1 MAEVLNGFDY
11 ESIHKQAGYVI
22 KHRKRMKPEVLEKYK
37 QYFETHCATSKKQ
50 VKQAAEAIPHG
61 IQHNLANNY
70 PFALSIVKAVDAF
83 LYDVDGNRY
92 YDMLQA
98 GGPTILGSNYP
109 LVRDK
114 VLELIRECGPVF
126 GMYSNY
132 EYELASRIKKH
143 FPTVERFRMM
153 GSGTEADIIALR
165 LARAYTGKK
174 YIIRIQNNYHG
185 WSDQVI
191 YNNNE
196 IKTPDSLHHGIPTE
210 CFQYTT
216 AVPTND
222 LKALEQAFAE
232 QEEKGGTAA
241 FFVEAIGRDSGALPL
256 TREYQIG
263 AEKLCRKYNAL
274 LVYDEVVT
282 AFRLGMNGAQGFY
295 GTKPD
300 ITVFGKI
307 IAGGFP
313 SAGGVGGRAE
323 IIDML
328 AAGQGTDQTKAVRVG
343 GTLTANPVS
352 CLAGATVIDE
362 LVRTDAHRKLEAG
375 GEYLC
380 GRIAELTRKYQIP
393 ALVFHQGSIMHIDI
407 TGIQHVPT
415 FYEDPNSQA
424 CKDAVNEATRA
435 TTEFTMAL
443 AAEGVIVPSG
453 NKAYLSLA
461 TLPYLDDIAAAYER
475 VFQKYT

>member
-11 ESIHKQAGYVI
+11 PSIHQQAGYVI
-22 KHRKRMKPEVLEKYK
+22 RNRKRMKPQEIEACKRH
-37 QYFETHCATSKKQ
+37 FETRCATSKKQ
-50 VKQAAEAIPHG
+50 VTQAAEAIPHG

-70 PFALSIVKAVDAF
+70 PFALSIVKAIDAF

-109 LVRDK
+109 VIRDK
-114 VLELIRECGPVF
+114 VIALIQECGPVS

-132 EYELASRIKKH
+132 EYELASRIKKY

-165 LARAYTGKK
+165 LARAFTGKK

-210 CFQYTT
+210 VFQYTT
-216 AVPTND
+216 AVPTGD
-222 LKALEQAFAE
+222 LEALERAFIE
-232 QEEKGGTAA
+232 QQDQGGTAA
-241 FFVEAIGRDSGALPL
+241 FFAEAIGRDSGALPL
-256 TREYQIG
+256 TKEYQLG
-263 AEKLCRKYNAL
+263 AERLCRKYGAL

-282 AFRLGMNGAQGFY
+282 AFRVGMQGAQGFY

-307 IAGGFP
+307 IAGGYP
-313 SAGGVGGRAE
+313 GAGGIGGRAE

-343 GTLTANPVS
+343 GTMTANPLS
-352 CLAGATVIDE
+352 CLAGATAIDE
-362 LVRTDAHRKLEAG
+362 LERTGAHKKLDEG

-380 GRIAELTRKYQIP
+380 HKIAELAEKYQIP
-393 ALVFHQGSIMHIDI
+393 LLVFHQGSILHIDI
-407 TGIQHVPT
+407 TGVQHVPT
-415 FYEDPNSQA
+415 FYEDPNSQE

-443 AAEGVIVPSG
+443 ATEGVIVPSG

-461 TLPYLDDIAAAYER
+461 TLPHLDEIAAAYER

>member
-1 MAEVLNGFDY
+1 MVEVLNGFDY
-11 ESIHKQAGYVI
+11 GAIHEQAGNVI
-22 KHRKRMKPEVLEKYK
+22 KNRKRLKAEAIEEYK
-37 QYFETHCATSKKQ
+37 QHFEKCCATSKKQ
-50 VKQAAEAIPHG
+50 VTQAADAIPHG

-70 PFALSIVKAVDAF
+70 PFALSITKAVDAF

-92 YDMLQA
+92 YDMLCA

-109 LVRDK
+109 LVRDRAI
-114 VLELIRECGPVF
+114 ELIRECGPVF

-132 EYELASRIKKH
+132 EYELASRIKKY

-196 IKTPDSLHHGIPTE
+196 IKVPDSLHHGIPTE
-210 CFQYTT
+210 VFQYTT
-216 AVPTND
+216 AVPTGD
-222 LKALEQAFAE
+222 LEALERAFME
-232 QEEKGGTAA
+232 QQDKGGTAA
-241 FFVEAIGRDSGALPL
+241 FFAEAIGRDSGALPL
-256 TREYQIG
+256 TREYQLG
-263 AEKLCRKYNAL
+263 AERLCKKYGAL

-282 AFRLGMNGAQGFY
+282 AFRLGMHGAQGFY

-307 IAGGFP
+307 IAGGFG
-313 SAGGVGGRAE
+313 SAGGIGGRAE

-343 GTLTANPVS
+343 GTLTANPLS
-352 CLAGATVIDE
+352 CLAGMTVIDE
-362 LVRTDAHRKLEAG
+362 LERTNAHEKLEAG
-375 GEYLC
+375 AEYLC
-380 GRIAELTRKYQIP
+380 QKIADLANKYEIP
-393 ALVFHQGSIMHIDI
+393 ALIFHQGSILHMDI
-407 TGIQHVPT
+407 TGVQHVPT
-415 FYEDPNSQA
+415 FYEDPNCQE

-443 AAEGVIVPSG
+443 AAEGVIIPSG
-453 NKAYLSLA
+453 NKAYLNLS
-461 TLPYLDDIAAAYER
+461 TLNYLDEIAAAYER
-475 VFQKYT
+475 VFQKYV

>member
-1 MAEVLNGFDY
+1 
-11 ESIHKQAGYVI
+11 
-22 KHRKRMKPEVLEKYK
+22 
-37 QYFETHCATSKKQ
+37 
-50 VKQAAEAIPHG
+50 
-61 IQHNLANNY
+61 
-70 PFALSIVKAVDAF
+70 
-83 LYDVDGNRY
+83 
-92 YDMLQA
+92 
-98 GGPTILGSNYP
+98 
-109 LVRDK
+109 
-114 VLELIRECGPVF
+114 
-126 GMYSNY
+126 
-132 EYELASRIKKH
+132 
-143 FPTVERFRMM
+143 MM

-300 ITVFGKI
+300 ITVLVKSLP
-307 IAGGFP
+307 ADSP
-313 SAGGVGGRAE
+313 APAAWAAVQKLLTCWR
-323 IIDML
+323 L
-328 AAGQGTDQTKAVRVG
+328 ARGPTRQ
-343 GTLTANPVS
+343 
-352 CLAGATVIDE
+352 
-362 LVRTDAHRKLEAG
+362 KL
-375 GEYLC
+375 
-380 GRIAELTRKYQIP
+380 
-393 ALVFHQGSIMHIDI
+393 
-407 TGIQHVPT
+407 
-415 FYEDPNSQA
+415 
-424 CKDAVNEATRA
+424 
-435 TTEFTMAL
+435 
-443 AAEGVIVPSG
+443 SG
-453 NKAYLSLA
+453 
-461 TLPYLDDIAAAYER
+461 
-475 VFQKYT
+475 